1 LSHKR
6 FFATH
11 APRSVTQH
19 EIDSD
24 GGDGNAACVW
34 SRRLLNVTSTRS
46 TGAKAAPFKT
56 FKIQAR
62 EQTAGK
68 LGKGAI
74 YEKIA

>member
-1 LSHKR
+1 MKSI
-6 FFATH
+6 ATE
-11 APRSVTQH
+11 AMEMQP
-19 EIDSD
+19 
-24 GGDGNAACVW
+24 W

-46 TGAKAAPFKT
+46 TGAKAAPFKM